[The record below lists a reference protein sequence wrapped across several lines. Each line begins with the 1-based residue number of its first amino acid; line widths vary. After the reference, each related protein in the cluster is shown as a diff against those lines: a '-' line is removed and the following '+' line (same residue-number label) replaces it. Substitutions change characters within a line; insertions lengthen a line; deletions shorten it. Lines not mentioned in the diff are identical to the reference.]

1 MNRKCICG
9 GEMVECQLNTSP
21 ALGIIIPDKY
31 NFPKGYLA
39 KVYVCKNCGK
49 VDIYADIDKKEKP

>member
-1 MNRKCICG
+1 
-9 GEMVECQLNTSP
+9 MVECQLNTSP

-39 KVYVCKNCGK
+39 KVYVCKDCGK
-49 VDIYADIDKKEKP
+49 VDIYADIDKKERP